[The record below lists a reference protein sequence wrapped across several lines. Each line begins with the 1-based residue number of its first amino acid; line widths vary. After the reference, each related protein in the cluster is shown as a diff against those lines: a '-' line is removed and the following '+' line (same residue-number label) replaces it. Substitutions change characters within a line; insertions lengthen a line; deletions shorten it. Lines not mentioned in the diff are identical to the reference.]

1 MTAKLKNRLLLIG
14 IVIAVLLILPMF
26 IKTEYTINLL
36 LLVFLYVS
44 ITQSWNILGGYA
56 GQVNIG
62 QSAFFGM
69 GALVMRLLWISGLP
83 AYLSLLAGGLST
95 LILAAVIGLPALRL
109 KGAYFAIGTL
119 ALAVIMLITVGNIF
133 PGVSFLPGKYLA
145 SYSLTPRYYLSLA
158 LMVLTTAV
166 IYLIVN
172 SRLGLGMIAIRED
185 EEAAAA
191 TGINTFRYKVL
202 ALGVSAF
209 FAGLAGGV
217 YAYYQASYYY
227 FTPFEL
233 IWAFEPLLIAFIGG
247 TGTIIG
253 PIIGAV
259 CYVALREL
267 FAITLGEASVIVF
280 GCLFILVILFL
291 PGGLIEAAGKVSKL
305 LVRLRKGPHKI

>member
-1 MTAKLKNRLLLIG
+1 
-14 IVIAVLLILPMF
+14 
-26 IKTEYTINLL
+26 
-36 LLVFLYVS
+36 
-44 ITQSWNILGGYA
+44 
-56 GQVNIG
+56 
-62 QSAFFGM
+62 
-69 GALVMRLLWISGLP
+69 MRLLWISGLP
-83 AYLSLLAGGLST
+83 FYLSLLAGGLSA

-158 LMVLTTAV
+158 LMVFTTVV

-185 EEAAAA
+185 EEAAAV

-209 FAGLAGGV
+209 LAGLAGGV

-259 CYVALREL
+259 CYVALREF

-280 GCLFILVILFL
+280 GGLFILVILFL

-305 LVRLRKGPHKI
+305 LARLSKSH

>member
-1 MTAKLKNRLLLIG
+1 MGAKLKSRILLSG
-14 IVIAVLLILPMF
+14 IVVAILMILPLF
-26 IKTEYTINLL
+26 VKTDYTINFL

-44 ITQSWNILGGYA
+44 ITESWNILGGYT

-62 QSAFFGM
+62 QSAFFGV
-69 GALVMRLLWISGLP
+69 GALIMRLLWISGLP
-83 AYLSLLAGGLST
+83 FYLSLMAGGLSA
-95 LILAAVIGLPALRL
+95 LILSAVIGLPALRL
-109 KGAYFAIGTL
+109 RGAYFAIGTL
-119 ALAVIMLITVGNIF
+119 ALAVIMLITVGNVF

-158 LMVLTTAV
+158 LMVVTIGV

-172 SRLGLGMIAIRED
+172 SRLGLGMMAIRED

-202 ALGVSAF
+202 ALAASAF

-247 TGTIIG
+247 TGTIVG

-280 GCLFILVILFL
+280 GGLFILVILFL
-291 PGGLIEAAGKVSKL
+291 PGGLIEAGGKIFKVF
-305 LVRLRKGPHKI
+305 VRFHKSPQRV

>member
-1 MTAKLKNRLLLIG
+1 MTVKLKSRLLLILMG

-26 IKTEYTINLL
+26 IKTDYTINFL

-83 AYLSLLAGGLST
+83 FYLSLLAGGLSA

-109 KGAYFAIGTL
+109 KGAYFAIGSL

-158 LMVLTTAV
+158 LMVLTTVV

-185 EEAAAA
+185 EEAAAV
-191 TGINTFRYKVL
+191 TGINTFRYKFL

-209 FAGLAGGV
+209 LAGLAGGV

-227 FTPFEL
+227 STPFEL

-253 PIIGAV
+253 PSIGAV

-280 GCLFILVILFL
+280 GGLFILVILFL
-291 PGGLIEAAGKVSKL
+291 PGGLVEAAGKVSKL
-305 LVRLRKGPHKI
+305 LARFSKSP

>member
-1 MTAKLKNRLLLIG
+1 
-14 IVIAVLLILPMF
+14 
-26 IKTEYTINLL
+26 
-36 LLVFLYVS
+36 
-44 ITQSWNILGGYA
+44 
-56 GQVNIG
+56 
-62 QSAFFGM
+62 
-69 GALVMRLLWISGLP
+69 
-83 AYLSLLAGGLST
+83 
-95 LILAAVIGLPALRL
+95 
-109 KGAYFAIGTL
+109 
-119 ALAVIMLITVGNIF
+119 
-133 PGVSFLPGKYLA
+133 
-145 SYSLTPRYYLSLA
+145 
-158 LMVLTTAV
+158 
-166 IYLIVN
+166 LIVN